1 MSGFLFVSKQK
12 RFFDIYKQKNRNS
25 MSVDKKFK
33 KLDDI
38 SHVILRPGMY
48 IGSIKP
54 HTASKWVVEEGKMT
68 QREITYN
75 PGFLKIF
82 DEIVTNSVDESKREG
97 SKLNIIK
104 VDLDRETNKVTI
116 WDNGGIPVLK
126 NTEHDEWIP
135 EMVFSNLKAG
145 SNFDDTEERSWAGTN
160 GVGSTLTNIYSK
172 EFKISTCDGKNHFTQ
187 TFTNNMRERT
197 QPVVKKAKSNHTE
210 ISYITDLEKFGLTDI
225 DDDHYKM
232 IEKRIYDIAAC
243 NTGLKIYF
251 NGNLININSFEDYI
265 KLYTEEYF
273 YEFKKDKT
281 WSLGIALSQNG
292 FQQVSFANTT
302 ETYDGGTHVDYVMN
316 QIIVSLREFFLK
328 KHKVDIKPSELKQH
342 MFLFLDA
349 TVINPSFSS
358 QTKEKLITEVKEFG
372 TTFEVSNKLIQSILK
387 SEIVNS
393 ILDWIQQKKNAE
405 DSKLQR
411 DLNKKL
417 TKIKV
422 EKLIDAKG
430 KDRWKYSIGLFEG
443 DSAISAFRKYRTPE
457 TMGAFALKGKFVN
470 VSEITNQKL
479 VQNDEAVNLM
489 ASIGLKLGQE
499 IDVRN
504 LRYGR
509 VLIFTDADMDGN
521 AISALL
527 INFFYKY
534 WPDMFERKMIYKV
547 ETPIVVAI
555 PKAKSKKKVLFYTQ
569 GEYNTW
575 AEQNDL
581 KQFEIKYKK
590 GLAALVDDEYDDI
603 INRPR
608 LTLITKDEASKGSLE
623 TWFGKS
629 ADLRKNELLK

>member
-1 MSGFLFVSKQK
+1 
-12 RFFDIYKQKNRNS
+12 

-54 HTASKWVVEEGKMT
+54 HTANKWVVEEGKMT

-97 SKLNIIK
+97 SKLNIVKI
-104 VDLDRETNKVTI
+104 DLDRKTNKVTI
-116 WDNGGIPVLK
+116 WDNGGIPVVK

-145 SNFDDTEERSWAGTN
+145 SNFDDSEERSWAGTN

-172 EFKISTCDGKNHFTQ
+172 EFKISTCDGKNSFKQ
-187 TFTNNMRERT
+187 TFSNNMRERT
-197 QPVVKKAKSNHTE
+197 QPVIKKSKANHTE
-210 ISYITDLEKFGLTDI
+210 ISYITDLEKFGLTEI

-251 NGNLININSFEDYI
+251 NGELININSFEDYI
-265 KLYTEEYF
+265 KLYTQEYF
-273 YEFKKDKT
+273 HEFKKDKT
-281 WSLGIALSQNG
+281 WSLAIALSQNG

-372 TTFEVSNKLIQSILK
+372 TTFEVSAKLIQSILK

-489 ASIGLKLGQE
+489 ASIGLKLGQP
-499 IDVRN
+499 IDVKN

-555 PKAKSKKKVLFYTQ
+555 PKAKTKKKVLFYTQ
-569 GEYNTW
+569 NEYNEW

>member
-1 MSGFLFVSKQK
+1 
-12 RFFDIYKQKNRNS
+12 

-54 HTASKWVVEEGKMT
+54 HTANKWIVDEGKMT

-97 SKLNIIK
+97 SKLNTIK
-104 VDLDRETNKVTI
+104 IDLDRKKNKVTI
-116 WDNGGIPVLK
+116 WDNGGIPVVK

-145 SNFDDTEERSWAGTN
+145 SNFDDSEERSWAGTN

-172 EFKISTCDGKNHFTQ
+172 EFNISTCDGKNSFKQ
-187 TFTNNMRERT
+187 TFSNNMRERT
-197 QPVVKKAKSNHTE
+197 QPVIKKAKANHTE
-210 ISYITDLEKFGLTDI
+210 ISYITDLEKFGLTEI

-243 NTGLKIYF
+243 TTGLKIYF
-251 NGNLININSFEDYI
+251 NGELININSFEDYI
-265 KLYTEEYF
+265 KLYTQEYF
-273 YEFKKDKT
+273 HEFKKDKT
-281 WSLGIALSQNG
+281 WSLAIALSQNG

-342 MFLFLDA
+342 MFLFVDA

-372 TTFEVSNKLIQSILK
+372 NTFEVSPKLIQSILK

-555 PKAKSKKKVLFYTQ
+555 PKAKAKKKVLFYTQ
-569 GEYNTW
+569 NEYNIW

>member
-1 MSGFLFVSKQK
+1 
-12 RFFDIYKQKNRNS
+12 

-54 HTASKWVVEEGKMT
+54 HTANKWIVEEGKMT

-97 SKLNIIK
+97 SKLNTVKI
-104 VDLDRETNKVTI
+104 DLDRKTNKVTI
-116 WDNGGIPVLK
+116 WDNGGIPVVK

-172 EFKISTCDGKNHFTQ
+172 EFKISTCDGKNSFIQ
-187 TFTNNMRERT
+187 TFSNNMRERT
-197 QPVVKKAKSNHTE
+197 QPVVKKAKANHTE
-210 ISYITDLEKFGLTDI
+210 ISYITDLEKFGLTEI
-225 DDDHYKM
+225 DEDHYKM

-372 TTFEVSNKLIQSILK
+372 TTFEVSAKLIQSILK

-555 PKAKSKKKVLFYTQ
+555 PKAKAKKKELFYTQ
-569 GEYNTW
+569 NEYNVW
-575 AEQNDL
+575 AEKNDL

>member
-1 MSGFLFVSKQK
+1 
-12 RFFDIYKQKNRNS
+12 

-54 HTASKWVVEEGKMT
+54 HTANKWIVEEGKMT

-97 SKLNIIK
+97 SKLNTVKI
-104 VDLDRETNKVTI
+104 DLDRKTNKVTI
-116 WDNGGIPVLK
+116 WDNGGIPVVK

-172 EFKISTCDGKNHFTQ
+172 EFKISTCDGKNSFVQ
-187 TFTNNMRERT
+187 TFSNNMRDRT
-197 QPVVKKAKSNHTE
+197 QPVVKKAKANHTE

-251 NGNLININSFEDYI
+251 NGDLININSFEDYI

-281 WSLGIALSQNG
+281 WSLAIALSQNG

-372 TTFEVSNKLIQSILK
+372 TTFEVSAKLIQSILK

-555 PKAKSKKKVLFYTQ
+555 PKAKTKKKVLFYTQ
-569 GEYNTW
+569 NEYNIW

>member
-1 MSGFLFVSKQK
+1 MAKK
-12 RFFDIYKQKNRNS
+12 IEDKYK
-25 MSVDKKFK
+25 V
-33 KLDDI
+33 LDQI
-38 SHVILRPGMY
+38 SHILLRPGTY
-48 IGSIKP
+48 VGSNKP
-54 HTASKWVVEEGKMT
+54 STSLKWIFDDNKMI
-68 QREITYN
+68 QKEITYI
-75 PGFLKIF
+75 PSFLKIF
-82 DEIVTNSVDESKREG
+82 DEVVTNSVDEHQRNP
-97 SKLNIIK
+97 KLNRIDVNI
-104 VDLDRETNKVTI
+104 DLSKNQISVR
-116 WDNGGIPVLK
+116 DNGGIPIVIHK
-126 NTEHDEWIP
+126 DHNQYVP
-135 EMVFSNLKAG
+135 EVIFGNLMSG
-145 SNFDDTEERSWAGTN
+145 SNYDDTEERTVAGTN
-160 GVGSTLTNIYSK
+160 GLGAKLSNVFSK
-172 EFKISTCDGKNHFTQ
+172 EFIVSSCDGKNHFLQ
-187 TFTNNMRERT
+187 VFSSNMRERT
-197 QPVVKKAKSNHTE
+197 KPVIKKSTKNHTE
-210 ISYITDLEKFGLTDI
+210 ITYTPDLEKFGLTNI
-225 DDDHYKM
+225 DEDHLKM

-509 VLIFTDADMDGN
+509 ILIFTDADMDGN

-555 PKAKSKKKVLFYTQ
+555 PKAKAKKKVLFYTQ

>member
-1 MSGFLFVSKQK
+1 MS
-12 RFFDIYKQKNRNS
+12 I
-25 MSVDKKFK
+25 DKKYK

-54 HTASKWVVEEGKMT
+54 HTASKWIVEEGAMT
-68 QREITYN
+68 QKEVTYN

-97 SKLNIIK
+97 SKLNTIK
-104 VDLDRETNKVTI
+104 VDIDRASSRITI
-116 WDNGGIPVLK
+116 WDNGGIPVVK

-145 SNFDDTEERSWAGTN
+145 SNFDDSEDRSWAGTN

-172 EFKISTCDGKNHFTQ
+172 EFRISTCDGKNHFVQ
-187 TFTNNMRERT
+187 TFSNNMRERT
-197 QPVVKKAKSNHTE
+197 EPVIKRAKANHTE
-210 ISYITDLEKFGLTDI
+210 ISYVTDLEKFGMSEI
-225 DDDHYKM
+225 DDDHFKM
-232 IEKRIYDIAAC
+232 IEKRIYDLAAC
-243 NTGLKIYF
+243 NSSLKIYF
-251 NGNLININSFEDYI
+251 NGSLVNLNSFEDYI
-265 KLYTEEYF
+265 KLYTSEYF
-273 YEFKKDKT
+273 VEAKKDRT
-281 WSLGIALSQNG
+281 WSIGIALSQNG
-292 FQQVSFANTT
+292 FQQVSFANAT

-316 QIIVSLREFFLK
+316 QIIVQMREFFMK
-328 KHKVDIKPSELKQH
+328 KHKTDIKPSELKQH
-342 MFLFLDA
+342 MFLFLDS

-358 QTKEKLITEVKEFG
+358 QTKEKLITEPKDFG
-372 TTFEVSNKLIQSILK
+372 TTFEVSSKLIQSILK

-393 ILDWIQQKKNAE
+393 VLDWIQQKKNAE

-411 DLNKKL
+411 ELNKKL
-417 TKIKV
+417 NKIKV

-457 TMGAFALKGKFVN
+457 SMGAFALKGKFVN
-470 VSEITNQKL
+470 VSELTNQKL
-479 VQNDEAVNLM
+479 VQNAEAVNLM
-489 ASIGLKLGQE
+489 AAIGLKLGQQV
-499 IDVRN
+499 DVRD

-534 WPDMFERKMIYKV
+534 WPEMFERRMIYKV

-555 PKAKSKKKVLFYTQ
+555 PKSKGKKKVLFYTQ
-569 GEYNTW
+569 AEYTQW
-575 AEQNDL
+575 ESENDL
-581 KQFEIKYKK
+581 KGYEIKYKK

-608 LTLITKDEASKGSLE
+608 LTLITKDDASRGSLE
-623 TWFGKS
+623 TWFGKNS
-629 ADLRKNELLK
+629 ELRKTELLK

>member
-1 MSGFLFVSKQK
+1 
-12 RFFDIYKQKNRNS
+12 

-54 HTASKWVVEEGKMT
+54 HTANKWIVEEGKMT

-97 SKLNIIK
+97 SKLNIVKI
-104 VDLDRETNKVTI
+104 DLDRKTNKVTI
-116 WDNGGIPVLK
+116 WDNGGIPVVK

-145 SNFDDTEERSWAGTN
+145 SNFDDSEERSWAGTN

-172 EFKISTCDGKNHFTQ
+172 EFKISTCDGKNSFKQ
-187 TFTNNMRERT
+187 TFSNNMRERT
-197 QPVVKKAKSNHTE
+197 QPVIKKAKANHTE
-210 ISYITDLEKFGLTDI
+210 ISYITDLEKFGLTEI

-251 NGNLININSFEDYI
+251 NGDLININSFEDYI
-265 KLYTEEYF
+265 KLYTQEYF
-273 YEFKKDKT
+273 HEFKKDKT
-281 WSLGIALSQNG
+281 WSLAIALSQNG

-372 TTFEVSNKLIQSILK
+372 TTFEVSAKLIQSILK

-489 ASIGLKLGQE
+489 ASIGLKLGQP
-499 IDVRN
+499 IDVKN

-555 PKAKSKKKVLFYTQ
+555 PKAKAKKKVLFYTQ
-569 GEYNTW
+569 NEYNTW